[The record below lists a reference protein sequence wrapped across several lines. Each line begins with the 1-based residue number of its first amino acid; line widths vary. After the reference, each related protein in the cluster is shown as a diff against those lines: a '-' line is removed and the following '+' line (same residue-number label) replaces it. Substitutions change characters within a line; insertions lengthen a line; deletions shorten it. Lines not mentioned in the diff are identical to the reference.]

1 MSDMYSENRD
11 MRCAADVGRMAA
23 LGRFDVEFEMYG
35 CAYLQDGEI
44 TYRVTP
50 DAMQLYQFAAQSVH
64 ESLYP
69 TTVVHHIHRT
79 PVPSG
84 MQEQIANQT
93 KLQLAKKLYQMYPPC
108 FFTLLEP
115 FTQAP
120 ANNNSYPLLLEMADA
135 IDGHFN
141 DAELQLLEGTME
153 IACQAKQLDQYGY
166 SRLQQW
172 LKKIRRQMEDDP
184 IIQNNFSR
192 TLYGF
197 CYQTEKGT
205 IKCTFDAQPVTVY
218 ERHTAKELEGMVTG
232 QILQQTYW
240 MKNFDA
246 MAGIRNA
253 FKELLLTLQNE
264 TYFQL
269 LHTIQTLPGAID
281 SALFGQSLQQLA
293 TVDAPQ
299 AVADFRRFGRR
310 WNAL

>member
-1 MSDMYSENRD
+1 MPDMYSENRD
-11 MRCAADVGRMAA
+11 MRCAADVNRMAA

-35 CAYLQDGEI
+35 CAYLQNGEI

-50 DAMQLYQFAAQSVH
+50 DAMQLYQFAAQGVH

-69 TTVVHHIHRT
+69 TTVIHHIHRT

-93 KLQLAKKLYQMYPPC
+93 KLQLAKKLYQMYPVS

-120 ANNNSYPLLLEMADA
+120 ANNSSYPLLLEMAEA

-141 DAELQLLEGTME
+141 DAELQLLEGTTE
-153 IACQAKQLDQYGY
+153 IAYAAKLLDERGYEQLQ
-166 SRLQQW
+166 RR
-172 LKKIRRQMEDDP
+172 LKKTRRQMEDDP

-197 CYQTEKGT
+197 CYQTESGAV
-205 IKCTFDAQPVTVY
+205 KCTLDAQPVTVY
-218 ERHTAKELEGMVTG
+218 ERRAAKELEGMVTG
-232 QILQQTYW
+232 PILQQTYW

-246 MAGIRNA
+246 MAGIRNT
-253 FKELLLTLQNE
+253 FKKLLLTLQNE
-264 TYFQL
+264 KYFQL
-269 LHTIQTLPGAID
+269 LHIIHTLPGAID
-281 SALFGQSLQQLA
+281 CAAFQQALRQLETA
-293 TVDAPQ
+293 DAPQ
-299 AVADFRRFGRR
+299 AIADFRRFGRR